1 MRRYAITSLS
11 ICTITIRGRPTRQ
24 APLLW
29 PRPTERDP
37 ARVSSHVSLL
47 VTLSALIVISTRNRV
62 LTLTF
67 LRMVK
72 KRTAI
77 EVIEQ
82 GDERIL
88 LKTFD
93 DGSEERRP
101 IVKEPR
107 KKRRRR
113 IDWSR
118 KLSTGLKR
126 GF

>member
-1 MRRYAITSLS
+1 
-11 ICTITIRGRPTRQ
+11 
-24 APLLW
+24 
-29 PRPTERDP
+29 
-37 ARVSSHVSLL
+37 
-47 VTLSALIVISTRNRV
+47 
-62 LTLTF
+62 
-67 LRMVK
+67 MVK

-107 KKRRRR
+107 KKRPRR

>member
-1 MRRYAITSLS
+1 
-11 ICTITIRGRPTRQ
+11 
-24 APLLW
+24 
-29 PRPTERDP
+29 
-37 ARVSSHVSLL
+37 
-47 VTLSALIVISTRNRV
+47 
-62 LTLTF
+62 
-67 LRMVK
+67 MVN

-77 EVIEQ
+77 EIIDQ

-113 IDWSR
+113 LDWSR